1 MVKTIAPGS
10 SPLQASYLVQEGSLL
25 HPLSHKHLVPLLATT
40 YDGTSPMMIYP
51 DYSPGNMKKWL
62 MGCHQAVGTHQAVG
76 IGLQLLTAIKH
87 IHNRREDLRKKD
99 QLSRLRLN
107 GYKF

>member
-1 MVKTIAPGS
+1 M
-10 SPLQASYLVQEGSLL
+10 QASYLVQEGSLL

-87 IHNRREDLRKKD
+87 IHKRRIVHKV
-99 QLSRLRLN
+99 RL
-107 GYKF
+107 